1 MNYMEQVAK
10 MLDVEMEEE
19 FELKKGID
27 NLYRFKLSR
36 IGLVYFSPS
45 TQMWHEGNRLLVDL
59 LLGKDEIIKIP
70 KPILDNIEK
79 EYLSNVIKPF
89 RNQVKYI
96 EKNLGTDQYDNQY
109 EFIRFYLISVKVNSS
124 DEILDFPY
132 YKADTM
138 YKGMKSGKRYSLN
151 ELGL

>member
-1 MNYMEQVAK
+1 MKQVAQ
-10 MLDVEMEEE
+10 MLGVELNEE
-19 FELKKGID
+19 FIIRREGIKCKLTKYGLEYLYEPSKKWVTGFFLNKIL
-27 NLYRFKLSR
+27 NGTFEF
-36 IGLVYFSPS
+36 V
-45 TQMWHEGNRLLVDL
+45 
-59 LLGKDEIIKIP
+59 KIP
-70 KPILDNIEK
+70 KPFLDETEK

-109 EFIRFYLISVKVNSS
+109 EFIRFYLISVKANSS

-138 YKGMKSGKRYSLN
+138 YKGMELGKRYSLKD
-151 ELGL
+151 LGL

>member
-1 MNYMEQVAK
+1 MNYMKQVAQ
-10 MLDVEMEEE
+10 MLGVNCDEE
-19 FELKKGID
+19 FIIKGE
-27 NLYRFKLSR
+27 NCRYKFTKNGLYYFNEEKMQWLNVFGYLENILNGKL
-36 IGLVYFSPS
+36 
-45 TQMWHEGNRLLVDL
+45 
-59 LLGKDEIIKIP
+59 EIIKIP
-70 KPILDNIEK
+70 KPILDETEK

-138 YKGMKSGKRYSLN
+138 YKGMELDKRYSLKD
-151 ELGL
+151 LGL